1 MPLERIY
8 RDISF
13 GDSSNVDSFSKVRT
27 TEVTDYDYIDFRYA
41 TATLPSTS
49 NNFNYGMFY
58 NSAYTGTGFFAS
70 HTAPQVDAN
79 DRGVCMHT
87 SSVVIGTTSYVELR
101 SRRSISATPGST
113 IYAYIS
119 FKFHGNATPNAFTD
133 VSVGLGSDNNGL
145 ALDYACGFIGL
156 TLYNLAITATNP
168 LGITAIVSLPSG
180 TGLTRLVF
188 YKDDWYDRFDG
199 TGPSG
204 IILDFNKIQVLTIKY
219 KPDGFGKP
227 IEFGFMVGGEYYVG
241 GYYLNTNLTN
251 LTKSDGVSFA
261 RPAFRQLLNKCMIS
275 VLASTTLASSLPTNS
290 KYITLFSGVVLKEQN
305 KEEILPTRLRTYSTS
320 HSNLGNISAGANV
333 SIITFRRKLI
343 LNSNPISAYAAIKS
357 ITFISTASV
366 PVRWELHYNN
376 TYTGAFTSL
385 NSESVLEFNKP
396 SVSQSKTAGGV
407 NIDTGFIAAGE
418 VKVIE
423 ISKSI
428 KNMWQMVTEIVGG
441 GGTTNYTYLSI
452 IISPI
457 GSNITVNQIRVSVT
471 VEEEIFK

>member
-41 TATLPSTS
+41 TATNPITN
-49 NNFNYGMFY
+49 NNFNYGLFY
-58 NSAYTGTGFFAS
+58 NSTSAGSGFFPS
-70 HTAPQVDAN
+70 HTAPQVNAN
-79 DRGVCMHT
+79 DRAVCIYT
-87 SSVVIGTTSYVELR
+87 GAVVEGSVSSVELR

-119 FKFHGNATPNAFTD
+119 FKFHGNASPNAFTD
-133 VSVGLGSDNNGL
+133 INVGLGSNNDSG
-145 ALDYACGFIGL
+145 ALDFSCGFIGL
-156 TLYNLAITATNP
+156 NLYNQAITATNP
-168 LGITAIVSLPSG
+168 LGIALVVGLPAGSSLI
-180 TGLTRLVF
+180 RLLF
-188 YKDDWYDRFDG
+188 FKDNWYDRFDG

-241 GYYLNTNLTN
+241 GYYLSTNLTN
-251 LTKSDGVSFA
+251 LSNSAGFGS
-261 RPAFRQLLNKCMIS
+261 RPAFRQFLNKCIIS
-275 VLASTTLASSLPTNS
+275 VSATTSLAADLPTNL

-333 SIITFRRKLI
+333 SIITFRRKLT

-376 TYTGAFTSL
+376 TSTAAFTSL

-407 NIDTGFIAAGE
+407 TIDTGFIAAGE

-428 KNMWQMVTEIVGG
+428 KNMWQMVTEITGG
-441 GGTTNYTYLSI
+441 GGTTTHTYLSI